1 MGPRSLTPIG
11 GAVESLD
18 DNVTADVKFS
28 IVPEW
33 LIDSGCTDKALRLYV
48 VLARYA
54 DNDDLTAYPGRGT
67 LAKRMGCHRTSVDR
81 AVEELIEL
89 GAISK
94 QKRVKDGK
102 YQSSL
107 YTIRRIAP
115 SRTHATTPVAPTQP
129 PPSHPCD
136 IELEPENIE
145 PKNSLA
151 AAPQEKPAKRDELF
165 EAVAEACNIDWHN
178 LTGSGRGAIN
188 KAVKELKDIGVTP
201 DQVGGRAAAYRKTYP
216 DAPLTPS
223 ALAKHWAALTPV
235 GTARRSSRPACQY
248 CDQPIDDHDQ
258 IVCQTFGR
266 FR

>member
-1 MGPRSLTPIG
+1 MS
-11 GAVESLD
+11 SLD

-33 LIDSGCTDKALRLYV
+33 LIDSGCSDKALRLYV

-67 LAKRMGCHRTSVDR
+67 LAKRMGCHRASVDR
-81 AVEELIEL
+81 AVEELIAL
-89 GAISK
+89 GAVTK
-94 QKRVKDGK
+94 QRRVSDGK

-115 SRTHATTPVAPTQP
+115 SRTHATTPVAPVQP
-129 PPSHPCD
+129 PPLHPCD

-151 AAPQEKPAKRDELF
+151 AAPQEKSAKRDELF
-165 EAVAEACNIDWHN
+165 EAVAEACNIDWTN
-178 LTGSGRGAIN
+178 LTPSGRGPLN
-188 KAVKELKDIGVTP
+188 KAVAELRGIGVTP

-216 DAPLTPS
+216 DAPLTPM
-223 ALAKHWAALTPV
+223 ALTKHWAALTPA
-235 GTARRSSRPACQY
+235 GAPKKSARPSCQY
-248 CDQPIDDHDQ
+248 CDQPLNDHDEQ
-258 IVCQTFGR
+258 VCQTFGR
-266 FR
+266 FHR

>member
-1 MGPRSLTPIG
+1 MT
-11 GAVESLD
+11 SLD

-33 LIDSGCTDKALRLYV
+33 LIDSGCSDKALRLYV

-67 LAKRMGCHRTSVDR
+67 LAKRMGCHRASVDR
-81 AVEELIEL
+81 AVEELIAL
-89 GAISK
+89 GAVTK
-94 QKRVKDGK
+94 QRRVSEGK

-115 SRTHATTPVAPTQP
+115 SRTHATTPVAPVQRP
-129 PPSHPCD
+129 PLHPCD

-151 AAPQEKPAKRDELF
+151 AAPQEKSAKKDELF
-165 EAVAEACNIDWHN
+165 EAVAQACGIDWTN
-178 LTGSGRGAIN
+178 LTQTGRGPLN
-188 KAVKELKDIGVTP
+188 KAVKELRDIGVTP

-216 DAPLTPS
+216 DAPLTPM
-223 ALAKHWAALTPV
+223 ALTKHWASLA
-235 GTARRSSRPACQY
+235 PAKT
-248 CDQPIDDHDQ
+248 
-258 IVCQTFGR
+258 QTR
-266 FR
+266 QSIWETYDPPESYY

>member
-1 MGPRSLTPIG
+1 M
-11 GAVESLD
+11 ESLD

-33 LIDSGCTDKALRLYV
+33 LIDSGCSDKALRLYV

-54 DNDDLTAYPGRGT
+54 DNDDMTAYPGRGT
-67 LAKRMGCHRTSVDR
+67 LAKRMGCHRSSVDR
-81 AVEELIEL
+81 AVEELIEV
-89 GAISK
+89 GAIT
-94 QKRVKDGK
+94 KRQRVADGK

-115 SRTHATTPVAPTQP
+115 SRTHATTPVAPMQR

-151 AAPQEKPAKRDELF
+151 ASPQQKPAKKDELF
-165 EAVAEACNIDWHN
+165 EAVAEACGIDWNN
-178 LTGSGRGAIN
+178 LTPSGRGPLN
-188 KAVKELKDIGVTP
+188 KAVKELRDIGVTP

-216 DAPLTPS
+216 DAPLTPN
-223 ALAKHWAALTPV
+223 ALAKHWAALQD
-235 GTARRSSRPACQY
+235 SRKQNRPSIWDTY
-248 CDQPIDDHDQ
+248 ERPE
-258 IVCQTFGR
+258 FY
-266 FR
+266 

>member
-1 MGPRSLTPIG
+1 M
-11 GAVESLD
+11 ESLD

-67 LAKRMGCHRTSVDR
+67 LAKRMGCHRSSVDR

-89 GAISK
+89 GAVSK
-94 QKRVKDGK
+94 QHRVKDGK

-115 SRTHATTPVAPTQP
+115 SRTHATTPVAPMQL

-136 IELEPENIE
+136 IELEPKNIE

-151 AAPQEKPAKRDELF
+151 AAPQQKPAKRDELF

-201 DQVGGRAAAYRKTYP
+201 DQVGGRATAYRKTYP

-223 ALAKHWAALTPV
+223 ALAKHWASLTPV
-235 GTARRSSRPACQY
+235 GTAKKSARPSCNY
-248 CDQPIDDHDQ
+248 CDQPLDDHDQ
-258 IVCQTFGR
+258 VVCQTFGR